1 MYAAF
6 REETKY
12 IRTYADDAIIDQVWV
27 KKILSDGGG
36 RNADTDVEHGEEDD
50 GGEGGGNE
58 NETPTTRDFCDHQA
72 AALHTRMRGRD
83 SFITDVNSN
92 SDGGGL
98 EAAALV
104 AKLARCRDD
113 LFPALG

>member
-1 MYAAF
+1 MLTLV
-6 REETKY
+6 RSMEKKTVEE
-12 IRTYADDAIIDQVWV
+12 
-27 KKILSDGGG
+27 
-36 RNADTDVEHGEEDD
+36 
-50 GGEGGGNE
+50 EGGGNE